1 VRTIAAIPSRLWG
14 FLRRRWSALG
24 LRWQLVVLNVVVI
37 AVTVVLI
44 IVLMHNIAQQQF
56 MVIMHA
62 AGQPVDPAA
71 GQRAYDAA
79 VEAQIYPTIAVAAI
93 VAVALSFVAVT
104 LAIRPLTAVRES
116 TRRMARG
123 DAPILVATNRRD
135 EIGGVADS
143 VNELAQSLQR
153 LEELR
158 RQVTNDAAH
167 ELRTPLHNLL
177 GLIEGMR
184 DGVIAATPARLQQA
198 YTELGRLIALVED
211 LRGLADAQLARDRMA
226 REPLQLE
233 QLVREVVLGFDTSLQ
248 THRLTC
254 QILAPQ
260 GALTVDGD
268 AGRLGQVLANI
279 IDNAIRS
286 AATGSVIT
294 VSLAQHGPCARLAVH
309 DVGETIA
316 TDSLPHIF
324 ERFYRADPSRA
335 RGSGGA
341 GIGLAIAK
349 ELVAA
354 HGGIVGADNDSDG
367 VTVWFEL
374 PLQAYVPDAMPPESP
389 RSAEVIRRSRARPPA
404 PRRDRSAP

>member
-1 VRTIAAIPSRLWG
+1 VGAALM
-14 FLRRRWSALG
+14 RRWRALG

-44 IVLMHNIAQQQF
+44 IVLMHNIAQQEF

-93 VAVALSFVAVT
+93 VAVGLSFIAVT
-104 LAIRPLTAVRES
+104 LALRPLTAVREA
-116 TRRMARG
+116 TRQMARG
-123 DAPILVATNRRD
+123 NAPARIATSRRD

-158 RQVTNDAAH
+158 RQVTNDVAH

-184 DGVIAATPARLQQA
+184 DGVIPPSPARLQQA
-198 YTELGRLIALVED
+198 HVELDRLIALVED
-211 LRGLADAQLARDRMA
+211 LRGLADAQLASDRMSHD
-226 REPLQLE
+226 PLDLE
-233 QLVREVVLGFDTSLQ
+233 ALVRDVILGFDASLR
-248 THRLTC
+248 HHDLSWR
-254 QILAPQ
+254 IEA
-260 GALTVDGD
+260 ADVDLVVVGD
-268 AGRLGQVLANI
+268 AGRLGQVIGNI
-279 IDNAIRS
+279 VDNAIRYAQPGSTMTLTLMRRGES
-286 AATGSVIT
+286 ARI
-294 VSLAQHGPCARLAVH
+294 AVR
-309 DVGETIA
+309 DVGESI
-316 TDSLPHIF
+316 DEVSLPHIF
-324 ERFYRADPSRA
+324 ERFFRADPSRA

-341 GIGLAIAK
+341 GIGLAIVK

-354 HGGIVGADNDSDG
+354 HGGSVGAESDAEG

-374 PLQAYVPDAMPPESP
+374 PLRAREPQPAAVPEP
-389 RSAEVIRRSRARPPA
+389 RRSIGTFDDAATRA
-404 PRRDRSAP
+404 

>member
-1 VRTIAAIPSRLWG
+1 MAAIPDRVWG
-14 FLRRRWSALG
+14 FLRRQWGALG

-93 VAVALSFVAVT
+93 IAVALSFAAVT
-104 LAIRPLTAVRES
+104 FALRPLTAVREA

-123 DAPILVATNRRD
+123 DAPIPVATNRRD

-143 VNELAQSLQR
+143 VNELAQSLHR

-184 DGVIAATPARLQQA
+184 DGVIPATPPRLQQA
-198 YTELGRLIALVED
+198 HNELGRLIALVED

-226 REPLQLE
+226 RQPLDLE
-233 QLVREVVLGFDTSLQ
+233 TLVREVVLGFETSLL
-248 THRLTC
+248 THQLTC
-254 QILAPQ
+254 QIVAPQ
-260 GALTVDGD
+260 RELTVDGD
-268 AGRLGQVLANI
+268 AGRLAQVLGNI
-279 IDNAIRS
+279 IDNAIRC
-286 AATGSVIT
+286 AAAGSVISVT
-294 VSLAQHGPCARLAVH
+294 LIRRDSWARVAVN
-309 DVGETIA
+309 DVGEAIA
-316 TDSLPHIF
+316 ADSLPHIF

-335 RGSGGA
+335 RRSGGA
-341 GIGLAIAK
+341 GVGLAIVK

-354 HGGIVGADNDSDG
+354 HGGDVGAESASDG

-374 PLQAYVPDAMPPESP
+374 PLRACEPGQSPPPDPVQTI
-389 RSAEVIRRSRARPPA
+389 RSLDAAT
-404 PRRDRSAP
+404 SA